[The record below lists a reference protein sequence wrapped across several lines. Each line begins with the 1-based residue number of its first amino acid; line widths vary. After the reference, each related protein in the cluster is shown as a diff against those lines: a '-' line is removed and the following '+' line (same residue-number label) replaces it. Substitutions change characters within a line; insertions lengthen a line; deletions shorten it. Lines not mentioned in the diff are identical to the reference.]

1 MFCWDIRKK
10 LVAGTIVLILGVC
23 SGIFA
28 VLYQPEEKTN
38 EIYKAALKDYNEG
51 LKVGKETG
59 TPVFIDFTGFT
70 CTNCRWMEQNMFK
83 RTEIINRMKGFV
95 KVKLYTDR
103 KEEPYVSNKKL
114 QESLYGSIELPL
126 YVIVSPDGE
135 HVGTKTFT
143 RDMQEFVDFLD
154 KGLATARK

>member
-1 MFCWDIRKK
+1 
-10 LVAGTIVLILGVC
+10 
-23 SGIFA
+23 
-28 VLYQPEEKTN
+28 
-38 EIYKAALKDYNEG
+38 
-51 LKVGKETG
+51 
-59 TPVFIDFTGFT
+59 
-70 CTNCRWMEQNMFK
+70 MFK

-103 KEEPYVSNKKL
+103 KEEPYISNKKL

-154 KGLATARK
+154 KGLATAKK